1 MARLRPEPSVRPDV
15 AGVLHLFMHS
25 IHRRHLFIALL
36 LLFTL
41 AVNAS
46 VAFFNIRRLDN
57 NGRTVARTYLVLA
70 QLDDLLSLVDEIS
83 TQQRTFV
90 TTGDELAL
98 EPFRATEAQLTTT
111 LGNLERNV
119 SSDARKKEIPPLKA
133 AIRNRI
139 ALARL
144 AIQTRREKGAAAA
157 QAFIKKRSGK
167 GEREQILRYVGL
179 IQSREQDVLQE
190 RADESTQSAQDAT
203 RTFWIASGANICL
216 LLLVSG
222 LLWRASRQN
231 AELEGAYAGLKRA
244 ESMRDGLSAMLVHD
258 LRTPLTTLLGPLHM
272 LQEGSLGPLDDTQRE
287 IVAMSQTSGER
298 LLELINELLD
308 VSKMEAGEMRI
319 QLRKID
325 VASLVQAATKEVVR
339 LENVQSPRIVSE
351 IEPGTSVIGDYDL
364 LLRVLINLLG
374 NSLKFTSF
382 DGQIN
387 VGARNKDEE
396 TLFWV
401 RDTGEGIAAED
412 LGKIFDKFGQAEARQ
427 AGRKLSTGLGLTF
440 CKLTVEAHGGKIWVE
455 SQIGQGSTFFFSI
468 PFPKTN

>member
-1 MARLRPEPSVRPDV
+1 
-15 AGVLHLFMHS
+15 MHS
-25 IHRRHLFIALL
+25 IHRRHLFIAFL

-41 AVNAS
+41 VVNAS
-46 VAFFNIRRLDN
+46 VAFFNISRLDN
-57 NGRTVARTYLVLA
+57 NGRTVARTYLVLS
-70 QLDDLLSLVDEIS
+70 QLDDLISFIAEID
-83 TQQRTFV
+83 TQQQTFV
-90 TTGDELAL
+90 TTGDEMAL
-98 EPFRATEAQLTTT
+98 EPFRSTESQLANTID
-111 LGNLERNV
+111 NLEKNV
-119 SSDARKKEIPPLKA
+119 NAEARKKEIPPLKA
-133 AIRNRI
+133 AIRNRM

-144 AIQTRREKGAAAA
+144 VIQTRREKGLAAA
-157 QAFIKKRSGK
+157 QALVKSRSGDA
-167 GEREQILRYVGL
+167 ETQQAQRYAGL

-231 AELEGAYAGLKRA
+231 AELEDAYAGLKRA

-325 VASLVQAATKEVVR
+325 VASLIQAATKEVVR
-339 LENVQSPRIVSE
+339 LENVQSPRIITE
-351 IEPGTSVIGDYDL
+351 IEPGSSLIGDYDL
-364 LLRVLINLLG
+364 LVRVLINLLG
-374 NSLKFTSF
+374 NALKFTSVN
-382 DGQIN
+382 GQIT
-387 VGARNKDEE
+387 VGAREE
-396 TLFWV
+396 GEKTLFWV

-440 CKLTVEAHGGKIWVE
+440 CKLTIEAHGGNIWVE
-455 SQIGQGSTFFFSI
+455 SQVGQGSTFFFTI
-468 PFPKTN
+468 PFPRGS